1 MPLLDWRRVVASPER
16 VETSLVVRERVL
28 AARALQAER
37 YASSGYRLN
46 SELPQR
52 ELTRWC
58 PLPGEASRLLQRA
71 VRTLGL
77 SMRAYT
83 RILRV
88 SRTLS
93 DLAGAAAIG
102 AAEIGEAIGYRLLDR
117 RDERGSQ
124 R

>member
-1 MPLLDWRRVVASPER
+1 MSVV
-16 VETSLVVRERVL
+16 
-28 AARALQAER
+28 
-37 YASSGYRLN
+37 
-46 SELPQR
+46 R

-71 VRTLGL
+71 VRTLDL

-83 RILRV
+83 RILRA
-88 SRTLS
+88 SRTLA
-93 DLAGAAAIG
+93 DLAGAP
-102 AAEIGEAIGYRLLDR
+102 AIGYRLLDR